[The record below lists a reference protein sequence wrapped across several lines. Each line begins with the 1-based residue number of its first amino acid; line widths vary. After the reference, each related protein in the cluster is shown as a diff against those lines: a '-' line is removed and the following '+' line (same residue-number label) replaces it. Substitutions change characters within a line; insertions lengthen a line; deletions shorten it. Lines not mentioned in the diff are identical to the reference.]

1 MNMKTL
7 LTTALSGA
15 MLFGAAHAEPVGT
28 VSNIEGEVFA
38 LRGAETITLSN
49 GDAVNA
55 EDRIIAR
62 DGSSAVVD
70 AYGCAASLS
79 SGAMITVSDSFC
91 ATSPVSFGYAQTG
104 AELTPLLVTAAM
116 IAVPVAIGI
125 AVSDDDDETENPV
138 PVSP

>member
-15 MLFGAAHAEPVGT
+15 ILVGAAHAEPVGS

-79 SGAMITVSDSFC
+79 SGAMVTVSDSFC
-91 ATSPVSFGYAQTG
+91 EASPVSFGYAQTG
-104 AELTPLLVTAAM
+104 AEITPLLITAAM